1 MGRLVPK
8 EVLSRLD
15 PGHKVAIAYVG
26 DEPAGYAWMSFTGGA
41 VRLAFGV
48 TSIVDPGESIR

>member
-1 MGRLVPK
+1 MGRLVLE

-15 PGHKVAIAYVG
+15 RGDKVRVACVG

-41 VRLAFGV
+41 VQLAFGV
-48 TSIVDPGESIR
+48 TSIFGPGESIR